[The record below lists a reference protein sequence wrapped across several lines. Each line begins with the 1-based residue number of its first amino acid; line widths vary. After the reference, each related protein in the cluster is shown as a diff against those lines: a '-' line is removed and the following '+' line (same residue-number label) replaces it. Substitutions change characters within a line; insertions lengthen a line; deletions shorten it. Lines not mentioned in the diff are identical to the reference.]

1 MAEKQ
6 VSKSAQSIH
15 TEALNVTLTGTN
27 RIQIESASGQKITI
41 QGDASGV
48 LIQDA
53 GGASIQL
60 QGGNIQIR
68 ASGKVLLACSEI
80 EIDASTMTVNAGM
93 AKFSGVVQ
101 ADTLVANS
109 VIASSYTPGAGNVW

>member
-1 MAEKQ
+1 MHDKSITEHPQ
-6 VSKSAQSIH
+6 VFRTDAI
-15 TEALNVTLTGTN
+15 NVTFPSPNLV
-27 RIQIESASGQKITI
+27 QIETASGQKITI

-68 ASGKVLLACSEI
+68 ASGKVSLACSEI
-80 EIDASTMTVNAGM
+80 EIDASTLTVNAGI

-101 ADTLVANS
+101 AETLVANA
-109 VIASSYTPGAGNVW
+109 VVANSYTPGAGNLW

>member
-1 MAEKQ
+1 MAGKQ

-15 TEALNVTLTGTN
+15 TDGLNVTLTGTN
-27 RIQIESASGQKITI
+27 RVQIETASGQKITI
-41 QGDASGV
+41 QSGASGV

-60 QGGNIQIR
+60 QGGSIQIR
-68 ASGKVLLACSEI
+68 ASSKVSLACSEI

-109 VIASSYTPGAGNVW
+109 VVASSYSPGAGNVW

>member
-1 MAEKQ
+1 MVNKQ

-15 TEALNVTLTGTN
+15 TGALNVTLTDSN
-27 RIQIESASGQKITI
+27 RVQIETASGQKITI
-41 QGDASGV
+41 QGDANGV

-60 QGGNIQIR
+60 QGGSIQIR
-68 ASGKVLLACSEI
+68 ASGKVSLACSEV
-80 EIDASTMTVNAGM
+80 EINASVMTVNAAT

-109 VIASSYTPGAGNVW
+109 VVANSYTPGAGNVW